1 MEVYKDN
8 GYGITADS
16 RKFAGKILERIT
28 EPEARDI
35 ILTRKMGR
43 YTVFVYFKD
52 SHELHLSGFNWGYG
66 GEGPHGLLWLFEK
79 LGVPLTIEDISRW
92 DMDTGCRIS
101 FISGKWEVRQS
112 SSLNTEP

>member
-1 MEVYKDN
+1 MEIYKDN

-16 RKFAGKILERIT
+16 RKLAGKILERIT

-43 YTVFVYFKD
+43 YTVFVYFKY

-66 GEGPHGLLWLFEK
+66 GEGPHGLLWLFK
-79 LGVPLTIEDISRW
+79 RLGLPFTIEDISRW
-92 DMDTGCRIS
+92 DMDTDYRLTLT
-101 FISGKWEVRQS
+101 SGE
-112 SSLNTEP
+112 